1 MKIHSK
7 TSWFFK
13 GVIYNIAAVLLL
25 IIQGLVE
32 ILFAICGW
40 WRHFR
45 VQVQCLR
52 CQPPRGGMYGN
63 MAKRLKNKSNTP
75 KDI

>member
-1 MKIHSK
+1 MKINGK
-7 TSWFFK
+7 ILFK
-13 GVIYNIAAVLLL
+13 NIWYNAAGFLLL
-25 IIQGLVE
+25 IIHGLVE

-45 VQVQCLR
+45 VQVQCSR

-63 MAKRLKNKSNTP
+63 MAKRLKNKSNAS
-75 KDI
+75 KDL

>member
-1 MKIHSK
+1 MRINGKILLK
-7 TSWFFK
+7 NIW
-13 GVIYNIAAVLLL
+13 YNAAGFLLL
-25 IIQGLVE
+25 ILHGLVE

-45 VQVQCLR
+45 VQVQCLC

-63 MAKRLKNKSNTP
+63 MAKRLKNKSNVS

>member
-1 MKIHSK
+1 MKINGK
-7 TSWFFK
+7 ILFK
-13 GVIYNIAAVLLL
+13 NIWYNAAGFLSL
-25 IIQGLVE
+25 IIHGLVE

-63 MAKRLKNKSNTP
+63 MAKRLKNKSNAS